1 MNQSTPDLVLY
12 GHTYLSR
19 AHATVQCMTMCKGT
33 VDGKKFAKSIH
44 ADLHATAPVKIP
56 LSPSRSMLM
65 RTTAQNASVSEQRK
79 LRKTNCSAHTPTL
92 NVGARGVSCRCVC
105 TAKCISK
112 CHLLEFESFANLFP
126 STVKNQCVAVCQ
138 SIARK
143 CLDCL
148 CWVCV
153 EKTLVALIRFHAL
166 RVHRMH
172 IPIRT

>member
-1 MNQSTPDLVLY
+1 MNPFTLDLVLY
-12 GHTYLSR
+12 RHTYLSR

-56 LSPSRSMLM
+56 PSPSHSMLM
-65 RTTAQNASVSEQRK
+65 RTAAQNARVSEQRK
-79 LRKTNCSAHTPTL
+79 LRKTNCSAHTPAL
-92 NVGARGVSCRCVC
+92 NIGARGVSCRCVC

-112 CHLLEFESFANLFP
+112 CHLLEFDCFANLFP
-126 STVKNQCVAVCQ
+126 STIKNQCVAVCQ
-138 SIARK
+138 SIVRK
-143 CLDCL
+143 CLGCL

-153 EKTLVALIRFHAL
+153 AKTFVALIRFHAL